1 MESTHAVGT
10 VLAEQYT
17 LSGAHCP
24 MPQNTGIAPMKRPHP
39 HEVSGCHPIG
49 EVKARKTIP
58 IFSGV
63 SISSEVCMST
73 MNRILIVDDHAL
85 FRDAL
90 REFLSQEPDF
100 QIVGEAGNMREA
112 IWSIGTLSPHLVL
125 TDLTMPDTHGIDAVT
140 EIRRHYP
147 DVKILVISFHRENEF
162 KHRCR
167 KAGAAGYVVKDAI
180 HAELRDG
187 IRTVLRGKT
196 YLGVDAPDEMVSD
209 YVIGSAATNK
219 DRSYFLN

>member
-1 MESTHAVGT
+1 M
-10 VLAEQYT
+10 
-17 LSGAHCP
+17 
-24 MPQNTGIAPMKRPHP
+24 I
-39 HEVSGCHPIG
+39 
-49 EVKARKTIP
+49 
-58 IFSGV
+58 
-63 SISSEVCMST
+63 T

-90 REFLSQEPDF
+90 REFLSQELDF

-125 TDLTMPDTHGIDAVT
+125 TDLTMPDTHGIEAVT
-140 EIRRHYP
+140 ELKRHYP
-147 DVKILVISFHRENEF
+147 DLKILVISFHRENEF

-167 KAGAAGYVVKDAI
+167 KAGAAGYIVKDAI

-196 YLGVDAPDEMVSD
+196 YLGTDASGEMVSNC
-209 YVIGSAATNK
+209 VIGSAAMNE
-219 DRSYFLN
+219 DRSCLLH